1 VQGRPVTERDPTTPQ
16 VPIIRHPE
24 VRRMLLRQKAY
35 VEGVLSLV
43 VYCAQLADRQRVS
56 DSEENKQRAHSLLE
70 VLTPV
75 CKAYGSDAAYE
86 SIMLALQVH
95 GGAGYIE
102 EFPIAQLLRD
112 SRVFSVYEG
121 TNEVQAMD
129 LLGRKVAA
137 QSGANFRAL
146 MEEIGKTLTKAAE
159 HPELADQ
166 TAKVTQAMEAMV
178 DVTMHLGAIGMSGD
192 HEQYIS
198 HATPYLRAFAQL
210 VVSWQ
215 FLWQSIAAQRAIAAG
230 TDEPFYPAKIATAKY
245 YIDTHVPST
254 LGICALIKSG
264 EDTALH
270 YKEEWFDAG
279 ALQSSTK

>member
-1 VQGRPVTERDPTTPQ
+1 
-16 VPIIRHPE
+16 
-24 VRRMLLRQKAY
+24 LL
-35 VEGVLSLV
+35 L
-43 VYCAQLADRQRVS
+43 YCAQLADRQRVS
-56 DSEENKQRAHSLLE
+56 DSDENKQRAHRLLE

-75 CKAYGSDAAYE
+75 CKAYGSDAAYD
-86 SIMLALQVH
+86 SIMLALQTH

-137 QSGANFRAL
+137 RGGENFREV
-146 MEEIGKTLTKAAE
+146 MEEIGKTLQRSAKF
-159 HPELADQ
+159 PELADAS
-166 TAKVTQAMEAMV
+166 AKVTKAMEAVV
-178 DVTMHLGAIGMSGD
+178 DVTMHLGAIGMGGD

-215 FLWQSIAAQRAIAAG
+215 FLWQSVAAHRAIAAG
-230 TDEPFYPAKIATAKY
+230 NDEPFYRAKLATAKY
-245 YIDTHVPST
+245 YIDTAVPST
-254 LGICALIKSG
+254 LAICALIKSG
-264 EDTALH
+264 EDSALH

-279 ALQSSTK
+279 AMQSAAK

>member
-1 VQGRPVTERDPTTPQ
+1 VA
-16 VPIIRHPE
+16 IIRHPE

-35 VEGVLSLV
+35 VEGVLSLLI
-43 VYCAQLADRQRVS
+43 YCAQLADRQRVS
-56 DSEENKQRAHSLLE
+56 DTDDNKQRAHRLLE

-86 SIMLALQVH
+86 SIMLALQTH

-137 QSGANFRAL
+137 RGGENFREV
-146 MEEIGKTLTKAAE
+146 MEEIGKTLERSGKF
-159 HPELADQ
+159 PELADVA
-166 TAKVTQAMEAMV
+166 AKVQKSMEAV
-178 DVTMHLGAIGMSGD
+178 VEVTMHLGAIGMGGD

-198 HATPYLRAFAQL
+198 HATPYLRAFSQL

-215 FLWQSIAAQRAIAAG
+215 FLWQSVAAQRAIAAG
-230 TDEPFYPAKIATAKY
+230 NDDPFYRAKLATAKY
-245 YIDTHVPST
+245 YIDTATAST
-254 LGICALIKSG
+254 LHICALIKSG
-264 EDTALH
+264 DDSALN

-279 ALQSSTK
+279 AMQSAGK